1 MKSLVVQSLIESSLV
16 ILLLCTLTGKSQHNK
31 GFRRKRQ
38 VLINNVENGV
48 FHGET
53 KYIETLPISKEALK
67 NIEQLEEEI
76 AKRIGLNENIRVD
89 LEKEVLN
96 KFKNEAKLQETKELI
111 EKLFDQNDLEER
123 RKSEQDLLSF
133 IKGEQEKEDIKDF
146 INKFQAE
153 KEAAESLELI
163 KNLYGSKDDALTAL
177 RERIDA
183 EERKKLLEKIRN
195 EEKAVVSAEE
205 ALIKRIKETE
215 ARKAL
220 LESGS
225 HLRPSTLTLSGSILD
240 NPYLGNRRTL
250 INQIKN
256 LSSPNGIINEIE
268 FLTLELLSLGNKVSQ
283 VKRDSLLKGI
293 FERTKILRGRK
304 FCSSMLTLH

>member
-183 EERKKLLEKIRN
+183 EERRKLLEKIKN
-195 EEKAVVSAEE
+195 EGKAVVSAEE

-215 ARKAL
+215 ARKTL
-220 LESGS
+220 LESVS
-225 HLRPSTLTLSGSILD
+225 TSRPSILSGSILD

-250 INQIKN
+250 MNQIKN

-268 FLTLELLSLGNKVSQ
+268 FLTLELLSLGNNVSQ